1 MNALQ
6 KKDAPA
12 AKPRRRVLIVEDNL
26 DGARMLA
33 KLIFTMGHEVDYAI
47 NGYAALRLAERFQP
61 DIVIVDLALPDITGW
76 AVARALRQKP
86 GLEGVRIAAVTG
98 YAAAD
103 DRERAIEAG
112 IDVHLSKPVSHAQ
125 LLERLP
131 VLASRAPGAAT
142 G

>member
-6 KKDAPA
+6 KKDSPA

-86 GLEGVRIAAVTG
+86 GLEGVRIYATTGQYGEAA
-98 YAAAD
+98 
-103 DRERAIEAG
+103 RERSLAAG
-112 IDVHLSKPVSHAQ
+112 CDGHFVKPFDPAVLNKLLS
-125 LLERLP
+125 
-131 VLASRAPGAAT
+131 
-142 G
+142 